1 VSVISVQELMYTSQ
15 SIYSSTYKVAEILGT
30 AGLIYLLINTV
41 LQALQTW
48 LEKRLSYYT
57 VR

>member
-1 VSVISVQELMYTSQ
+1 
-15 SIYSSTYKVAEILGT
+15 VAEILGT
-30 AGLIYLLINTV
+30 AGLIYLSINTV
-41 LQALQTW
+41 LQLLQSW